1 MRYRLLAAALAT
13 SAVFHFTVT
22 AKAAD
27 VEVIHWWTSGGEQA
41 AVKIFAEEFNKLGG
55 DKWVDTAIAG
65 GEQSRAATM
74 QRILG
79 GDAPGAAQFNTSR
92 QFEELIEADL
102 LLDLTELAE
111 KEGWTEKIRPA
122 EILEPC
128 TRDGRIYC
136 VPVNIHSSQ
145 WIWTNKDVYEK
156 AGVEE
161 PSTWQDLID
170 SGPKLR
176 ESGVIPLA
184 LGGQGWQESLT
195 FDAVLLGT
203 QGKELWNKVFEE
215 KDHEAAMG
223 PELLEVF
230 QTFGKLRDLV
240 DEGSPNRNWNDA
252 TNLVITGKAAAQVMG
267 DWARG
272 EFSLAGLE
280 ADVDYGCIPGPSK
293 KPYLTL
299 GGDVF
304 LFPKQDDPELEAA
317 QLKMASMMVDP
328 TVQAKFNNAK
338 GSLPVRD
345 DVDMAVA
352 DACMKKGL
360 ELLKN
365 PDAPVKPRNA
375 LLSADADGQLQDV
388 ISQFWNNADMAAE
401 DAQKQFADIISSA
414 D

>member
-215 KDHEAAMG
+215 KDDEAAMG

>member
-1 MRYRLLAAALAT
+1 
-13 SAVFHFTVT
+13 
-22 AKAAD
+22 
-27 VEVIHWWTSGGEQA
+27 
-41 AVKIFAEEFNKLGG
+41 
-55 DKWVDTAIAG
+55 
-65 GEQSRAATM
+65 
-74 QRILG
+74 
-79 GDAPGAAQFNTSR
+79 
-92 QFEELIEADL
+92 
-102 LLDLTELAE
+102 
-111 KEGWTEKIRPA
+111 
-122 EILEPC
+122 
-128 TRDGRIYC
+128 
-136 VPVNIHSSQ
+136 
-145 WIWTNKDVYEK
+145 
-156 AGVEE
+156 
-161 PSTWQDLID
+161 
-170 SGPKLR
+170 
-176 ESGVIPLA
+176 
-184 LGGQGWQESLT
+184 
-195 FDAVLLGT
+195 
-203 QGKELWNKVFEE
+203 
-215 KDHEAAMG
+215 
-223 PELLEVF
+223 
-230 QTFGKLRDLV
+230 
-240 DEGSPNRNWNDA
+240 
-252 TNLVITGKAAAQVMG
+252 
-267 DWARG
+267 
-272 EFSLAGLE
+272 
-280 ADVDYGCIPGPSK
+280 PSK

>member
-1 MRYRLLAAALAT
+1 
-13 SAVFHFTVT
+13 
-22 AKAAD
+22 
-27 VEVIHWWTSGGEQA
+27 
-41 AVKIFAEEFNKLGG
+41 
-55 DKWVDTAIAG
+55 
-65 GEQSRAATM
+65 
-74 QRILG
+74 
-79 GDAPGAAQFNTSR
+79 
-92 QFEELIEADL
+92 
-102 LLDLTELAE
+102 
-111 KEGWTEKIRPA
+111 
-122 EILEPC
+122 
-128 TRDGRIYC
+128 
-136 VPVNIHSSQ
+136 
-145 WIWTNKDVYEK
+145 
-156 AGVEE
+156 
-161 PSTWQDLID
+161 
-170 SGPKLR
+170 
-176 ESGVIPLA
+176 
-184 LGGQGWQESLT
+184 
-195 FDAVLLGT
+195 
-203 QGKELWNKVFEE
+203 
-215 KDHEAAMG
+215 MG

-338 GSLPVRD
+338 GSLHVRE

-360 ELLKN
+360 ELLKD

>member
-92 QFEELIEADL
+92 QFEELIEAEL

-111 KEGWTEKIRPA
+111 KEGWMEKIRPA

-145 WIWTNKDVYEK
+145 WIWTNKGVYEK

-317 QLKMASMMVDP
+317 QLKMASMMIDP